1 MKREDILEQYNLLK
15 EMMSRFLMGEKIA
28 EKIKEIYEFA
38 EENKMLLN
46 EDTRKRNK
54 VLKGSKNLLKMG
66 IRTSEYGAFMATII
80 QTDDEFKRLRKL
92 LQGLGL
98 WDDDLSKLDEES
110 KSIVLST
117 HADIGKEG

>member
-1 MKREDILEQYNLLK
+1 
-15 EMMSRFLMGEKIA
+15 MMSRFLMGEKIA
-28 EKIKEIYEFA
+28 EKIKEIYEFV

>member
-28 EKIKEIYEFA
+28 EKIKEIYEFV